1 MYITYTAFPIVTAIR
16 HAYKRSQQGRQPFPI
31 LPPSPALGLVPA
43 GTALIGA
50 LDLMGT
56 HGDGSCIARVANSGN
71 AAAPAF
77 WAAGPRTYV
86 AAATGAVPR
95 AAWDIPPTSPA
106 FAHGHFRFVPSGQ
119 RLGGAAKAKHRQT
132 VPADVKMWPF
142 HRAPPCWNGHAL
154 LEKSAGN
161 ARSHIIRF
169 HSHGHPGAYST
180 ALPASSAGSSVTS
193 SAASPTSSS
202 SSSSGTVTTTVMPRR
217 MLSSGV
223 KVT

>member
-1 MYITYTAFPIVTAIR
+1 MTASLQPNGCKPRSAVRVALPFVFPIGPSLPRRRKHLPFPCISHTLHFPSSPPYGMPISAANR
-16 HAYKRSQQGRQPFPI
+16 GQPFPI

-77 WAAGPRTYV
+77 WAVGPRTYV

-106 FAHGHFRFVPSGQ
+106 FAHGHFPFVPSGQ
-119 RLGGAAKAKHRQT
+119 RLGGAAKAKHGQT
-132 VPADVKMWPF
+132 VPADVKTWPF

-154 LEKSAGN
+154 L
-161 ARSHIIRF
+161 
-169 HSHGHPGAYST
+169 
-180 ALPASSAGSSVTS
+180 L
-193 SAASPTSSS
+193 
-202 SSSSGTVTTTVMPRR
+202 
-217 MLSSGV
+217 
-223 KVT
+223 